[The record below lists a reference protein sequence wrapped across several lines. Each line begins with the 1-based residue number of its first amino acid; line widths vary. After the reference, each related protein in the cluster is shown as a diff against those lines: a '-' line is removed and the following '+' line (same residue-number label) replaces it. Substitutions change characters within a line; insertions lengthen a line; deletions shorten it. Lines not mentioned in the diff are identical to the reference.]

1 MKKSL
6 LTISAFI
13 ISLGGAFAQ
22 YYFIKTVGTSA
33 PYTMNPTSA
42 TSIIAGSGTATSGTL
57 SSVQQ
62 LPWSFDFYGIE
73 VQDYKVSTS
82 GYLTFQTTT
91 NTDNSTNVALPSA
104 SAPSLAIF
112 AFWDNTRLQTIT
124 QGTTT
129 FPSDIR
135 SWTYG
140 TAPNRVHVVQW
151 RLVQTNDN
159 SSAINVTYYAIRF
172 YEGTSN
178 FDIVLNYGFGTFSAT
193 VGCQNALGTVGTQ
206 VAGSPNMNFGGADG
220 GYDPT
225 LSDVYSFRTG
235 VQPNFDVK
243 LTSIKTNSYLGLNQ
257 PEPIRYTFTNN
268 GAQNVT
274 SFRANY
280 KINGGETVSQNVTGV
295 NVTGSGI
302 GSYGGIHPT
311 PFVPTVKGVT
321 SIKFWIDNING
332 DGLDANNLDDTLTT
346 SLNVFNATVKRKSL
360 YEVFTSSTCP
370 PCRPGNETLQEV
382 FRQRMGGYTVIK
394 YQYNFP
400 GAGDPYYTTE
410 GASRGTYYGGISSVP
425 STFIDGGWD
434 GNPNG
439 MTTTIFDE
447 FYNRPT
453 VVGITGSQSRNGNT
467 FTMTAK
473 VKPTDALPG
482 NYKIHFAILERV
494 TIRNIKTNGEQEFHW
509 VMKKMVPNANGAA
522 ISFASDAEQ
531 TITQSF
537 TFPGNYRLP
546 NDAQPANIIN
556 LSTEHSVEN
565 FNELLGVVFIQNETT
580 KEVVQS
586 EWTVNNPWDYYA
598 SVNEQK
604 IESLNISMY
613 PNPASQSVTINT
625 EKITSNTTVKVID
638 IAGKVVA
645 AVEAAPGME
654 TAIDCAAL
662 SNGIYLVQFEVNGT
676 TATQKLV
683 INK

>member
-6 LTISAFI
+6 LTLSAFVMG
-13 ISLGGAFAQ
+13 LTGVFAQ
-22 YYFIKTVGTSA
+22 YYYLKTVGTTA

-42 TSIIAGSGTATSGTL
+42 TSILASTGTSVAGTL
-57 SSVQQ
+57 STVQQ

-82 GYLTFQTTT
+82 GYLTFQTTAT
-91 NTDNSTNVALPSA
+91 TDNSTNIALPSA

-159 SSAINVTYYAIRF
+159 TSAENVTYYAIRF

-193 VGCQNALGTVGTQ
+193 VGCQNAMGTVGTQ
-206 VAGSPNMNFGGADG
+206 VLGSPSMNFGGANG
-220 GYDPT
+220 GYDAT
-225 LSDVYSFRTG
+225 LSDVYTFRTG
-235 VQPNFDVK
+235 VQPAFDAK
-243 LTSIKTNSYLGLNQ
+243 MNSVRTRTYLGLNS
-257 PEPIRYTFTNN
+257 PEPINYNFTNN
-268 GAQNVT
+268 GAQAIT

-280 KINGGETVSQNVTGV
+280 SVNGGAVVSQNVTGV
-295 NVTGSGI
+295 NVAGSGI
-302 GSYGGIHPT
+302 GSYSGTHAT
-311 PFVPTVKGVT
+311 SFVPTVKGLAT
-321 SIKFWIDNING
+321 IKFWIDNLNG
-332 DGLDANNLDDTLTT
+332 TNPDVNNSNDTL
-346 SLNVFNATVKRKSL
+346 SVSSNVYNSTVKRKSL

-370 PCRPGNETLQEV
+370 PCRPGNEVLQDV
-382 FRQRMGGYTVIK
+382 FKERMGGYTVIK

-400 GAGDPYYTTE
+400 GAGDPYYTNE
-410 GASRGTYYGGISSVP
+410 GASRGTYYGGIGGVP
-425 STFIDGGWD
+425 NTFIDGGWD

-439 MTTTIFDE
+439 MSTAIFDE

-453 VVGITGSQSRNGNT
+453 IATIAGSQSRNGNT

-473 VKPTDALPG
+473 VKPTDVIPG
-482 NYKIHFAILERV
+482 NYKIHFAILERI
-494 TIRNIKTNGEQEFHW
+494 TIRNIKTNGEQEFYW
-509 VMKKMVPNANGAA
+509 VMKKMVPNANGSA

-604 IESLNISMY
+604 IEALNITMY
-613 PNPASQSVTINT
+613 PNPAANMVTINT
-625 EKITSNTTVKVID
+625 EKISANTTIKVID
-638 IAGKVVA
+638 LAGKTA
-645 AVEAAPGME
+645 IETKVEPGIE
-654 TAIDCAAL
+654 TAIDCSTL
-662 SNGIYLVQFEVNGT
+662 SNGIYMVQFETNGMV
-676 TATQKLV
+676 ATQKLV